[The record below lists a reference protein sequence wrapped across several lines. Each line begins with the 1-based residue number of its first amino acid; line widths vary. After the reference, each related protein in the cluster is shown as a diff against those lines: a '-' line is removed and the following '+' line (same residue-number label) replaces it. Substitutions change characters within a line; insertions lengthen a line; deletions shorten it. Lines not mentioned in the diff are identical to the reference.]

1 MYMSKGLPLNSLV
14 ESYHRME
21 MESHVQKLQLREMP
35 EEWEGLPAMAVEV
48 QLDVEEASR
57 KDIPA
62 NVLTCLMDEA
72 VLSFNSRGR
81 NSWVGVSVIYLYY
94 EHVTLLL

>member
-14 ESYHRME
+14 ESYTRME

>member
-14 ESYHRME
+14 ESYNRME
-21 MESHVQKLQLREMP
+21 KESHVQKLQLREMP

-81 NSWVGVSVIYLYY
+81 NSWVGVIYIMSM
-94 EHVTLLL
+94 